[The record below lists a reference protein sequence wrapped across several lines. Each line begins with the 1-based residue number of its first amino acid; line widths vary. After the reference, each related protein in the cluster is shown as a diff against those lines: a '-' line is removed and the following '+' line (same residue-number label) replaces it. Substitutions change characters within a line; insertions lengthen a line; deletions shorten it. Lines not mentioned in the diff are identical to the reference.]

1 MESSQLEEDFL
12 LLSSGRRSLIEEQR
26 YQGSPGR
33 RDGDIKQWQQWKNSV
48 FNEYGLDDKTLK
60 AMKTK
65 KDKEDSS

>member
-33 RDGDIKQWQQWKNSV
+33 RDGDNDDKNENDSV
-48 FNEYGLDDKTLK
+48 YSEYGPEDKTLK
-60 AMKTK
+60 AMRTKTAK
-65 KDKEDSS
+65 